1 MTEPSDSP
9 AVDLTTNGAVAVD
22 QRPGDTTPLGER
34 DTVLEVHG
42 VSVRFG
48 GISALQDVALSVAR
62 SEVLGVIGPNGA
74 GKTTLF
80 DVISGI
86 RTPNDGRVTMLGA
99 DVTGRSATWRARH
112 GMRRTFQRQQV
123 FGGLTVEDNLMVA
136 QEWDSRSGGI
146 VFDLLGLSLSK
157 QTERRRRERVE
168 EVLELCG
175 LIEVRGSYAAS
186 LPIGMARLVELGR
199 AIVDPPQVLLLDEP
213 SSALGDSEQQHLSE
227 AIRRIQREHA
237 CGVLLVEHDVGFV
250 MSHCDRITVLNL
262 GVKVA
267 EGSPAEIAENPVV
280 RAAYLG

>member
-1 MTEPSDSP
+1 MSTSSES
-9 AVDLTTNGAVAVD
+9 V
-22 QRPGDTTPLGER
+22 TTPGATVVEPTR
-34 DTVLEVHG
+34 NGSDRPASGAGDTVLEVNN

-48 GISALQDVALSVAR
+48 GIAALESVDLSVGR

-86 RTPNDGRVTMLGA
+86 RTPNGGTVKMLGS

-136 QEWDSRSGGI
+136 QEWSSKSGGL
-146 VFDLLGLSLSK
+146 VFDLLGVSLSRG
-157 QTERRRRERVE
+157 TERKRRERVE

-175 LIEVRGSYAAS
+175 LVDVRSSYAAS

-213 SSALGDSEQQHLSE
+213 SSALGDAEQHHLSE
-227 AIRRIQREHA
+227 AVRRIQSEHA

-262 GVKVA
+262 GTKVA
-267 EGSPAEIAENPVV
+267 EGTPEEIRENPVV
-280 RAAYLG
+280 REAYLG